1 MHAKDDV
8 VRLQRLLGGPETAW
22 LVRRVRA
29 RLGKGQEGRLTG
41 AVQLR
46 EPSADQR
53 AAVMRLVGAPR
64 RPGTTVRVDLGELED
79 LLRRGV
85 WPRGLADAVAVLS
98 GPVPN
103 RPRERAVAEAAWAD
117 AQAAFDPAILVHP
130 SLAGWWQQWCAAGQ
144 LKRAARSDS
153 HLARRLAVEAATC
166 LCALPSSGEPLAVF
180 ARRITGDA
188 HGLDRARPLGRM
200 VLAAISALDDV
211 GAGSATDDA
220 LGPREIWASVGLLVS
235 AVSST
240 VLCLGVPGDPSAE
253 ADGTAGARATAIAL
267 RAWRSA
273 GLPVVLTLEQVRS
286 GGVGVIAAGD
296 VIHACENPSVVEVV
310 ADELARRIGREAAS
324 SSSERPPV
332 LICTYGQ
339 PGAAV
344 LELFDRLTAAGA
356 GVRYHGDFDWAGL
369 RIASTLA
376 AHTPWEPWRFR
387 APDYA
392 SAVRGFDSPT
402 PDTTA
407 ERGGLPLRGAPA
419 ASAWDPALA
428 NAMHATGVAI
438 EEEEVI
444 ALLVADLFPAQP
456 TEPEATLKECLPESP
471 LDDTQ

>member
-29 RLGKGQEGRLTG
+29 RLGQGQEGRLTG

-53 AAVMRLVGAPR
+53 AAIMRIVGAPR
-64 RPGTTVRVDLGELED
+64 RPGATLRVDLGELED

-85 WPRGLADAVAVLS
+85 WPDGLADAVAVLT

-103 RPRERAVAEAAWAD
+103 RPRERVTADAAWANAQD
-117 AQAAFDPAILVHP
+117 AFNPAILVHP
-130 SLAGWWQQWCAAGQ
+130 TLADWWQQWCTAGH
-144 LKRAARSDS
+144 LKRAARSDPS
-153 HLARRLAVEAATC
+153 VARRLALDAATC
-166 LCALPSSGEPLAVF
+166 LRALPSSGEPLAVF
-180 ARRITGDA
+180 ARRTTGDA
-188 HGLDRARPLGRM
+188 HGLDRARPLGRV
-200 VLAAISALDDV
+200 VLAAV
-211 GAGSATDDA
+211 GALGEVDANSAADDA

-240 VLCLGVPGDPSAE
+240 VLCLGVPGEPSAE
-253 ADGTAGARATAIAL
+253 TGGTAGARATAIAL
-267 RAWRSA
+267 SAWRSA

-286 GGVGVIAAGD
+286 GGIGVVPAGD

-310 ADELARRIGREAAS
+310 ADELTRRGRPDAAS
-324 SSSERPPV
+324 MGPPV

-344 LELFDRLTAAGA
+344 LELLDHLTAAGA

-392 SAVRGFDSPT
+392 SAVHGLDSQA
-402 PDTTA
+402 PDITT
-407 ERGGLPLRGAPA
+407 ERERLPLRGAPA

-428 NAMHATGVAI
+428 DAMYATGVAI

-444 ALLVADLFPAQP
+444 ALLVTDLVPSLLRKRQPHAADR
-456 TEPEATLKECLPESP
+456 
-471 LDDTQ
+471 